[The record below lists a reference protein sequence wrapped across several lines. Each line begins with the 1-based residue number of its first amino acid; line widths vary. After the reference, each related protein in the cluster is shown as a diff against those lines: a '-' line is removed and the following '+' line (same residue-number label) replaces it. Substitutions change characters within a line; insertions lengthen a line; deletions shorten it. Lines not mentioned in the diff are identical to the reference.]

1 VLAFSVVVTRIGI
14 SDMADLQARPGHQ
27 FYADFPPEL
36 VGMRNSSNDIYVIG
50 VDLARTIETSFGGLT
65 HNLEHGA
72 RVRILVTDPTA
83 DDSAV
88 DARSQFSKPDIADL
102 RDSIR
107 HSLRKL
113 KRLKASTN
121 GNLEVR
127 MTRSALKFSLNY
139 IDVKKATATL
149 YVQLYTFRLQGESR
163 PMFKLTAADGE
174 WFECYR
180 IQAEALWA
188 EAQAYDLGE
197 QI

>member
-1 VLAFSVVVTRIGI
+1 MSTLTRVLKDVRRGENLDGYLTIVVAIVVGILALLNLVPSTKVSGLILVVLAVLAFSVVVTRIGI

-121 GNLEVR
+121 GNL
-127 MTRSALKFSLNY
+127 
-139 IDVKKATATL
+139 
-149 YVQLYTFRLQGESR
+149 
-163 PMFKLTAADGE
+163 
-174 WFECYR
+174 
-180 IQAEALWA
+180 
-188 EAQAYDLGE
+188 
-197 QI
+197 